1 MTPNL
6 SVDAVD
12 LHVTSIARDGYSIMH
27 NAIEPRLMTALHEEI
42 ERLQQVRPGGD
53 IPPGPFTGYVTRR
66 WFDLLNDADIWQN
79 VAVHPWIMQI
89 LPQVL
94 GDGFLLSTMG
104 TAVVGH
110 NETAQTVHVDDAV
123 YGFPRPH
130 PNLVCNTMWALT
142 DFTEA
147 TGATRVV
154 PGSQNFER
162 DPDFKKN
169 YATEALLMPAG
180 SIAFVLGSCYHG
192 AGANTSGRDRVALT
206 INYCNGCMRQQENL
220 MLGVHPSRMLSFA
233 PELQDLLGFKTSV
246 GAGHIFAQDPRL
258 EMQRHYGDQITH
270 DTYLDRRNDLHNER
284 SETRT

>member
-1 MTPNL
+1 MIPDL
-6 SVDAVD
+6 SVDGVD
-12 LHVTSIARDGYSIMH
+12 VHVANIARDGYSIMH
-27 NAIEPRLMTALHEEI
+27 NAIEPQLLAALHDEI

-66 WFDLLNDADIWQN
+66 WFDLLNDADIWQD

-110 NETAQTVHVDDAV
+110 DESAQAVHVDDSV
-123 YGFPRPH
+123 YSFPRPH

-154 PGSQNFER
+154 PGSQDFEH
-162 DPDFKKN
+162 DPALTEAYD
-169 YATEALLMPAG
+169 TEALLMPAG
-180 SIAFVLGSCYHG
+180 SIALVLGSCYHG
-192 AGANTSGRDRVALT
+192 AGANTSGEDRIALT

-220 MLGVHPSRMLSFA
+220 MLGIHPSRMLSFA

-258 EMQRHYGDQITH
+258 EMQRHYADQSTH
-270 DTYLDRRNDLHNER
+270 DNYLDRRNDLHNER
-284 SETRT
+284 TGAKT